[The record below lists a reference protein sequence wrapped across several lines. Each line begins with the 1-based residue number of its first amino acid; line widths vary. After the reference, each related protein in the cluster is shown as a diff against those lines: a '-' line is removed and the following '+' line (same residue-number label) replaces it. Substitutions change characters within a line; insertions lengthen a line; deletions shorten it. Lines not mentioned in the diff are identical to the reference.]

1 VKAFP
6 TGRRRWVT
14 FGLLGASVVGVG
26 AFVGGQAI
34 GKPGVASVTPARGG
48 AVASARPSIVVALEN
63 ADRIRDLAVSL
74 DGRDVTASV
83 RGAGDR
89 LVITPRRRL
98 AEGPHDVAV
107 RFGTSNLLAR
117 TVSERWTF
125 EVDTTAPKI
134 AVKSP
139 APSGLSKRRTVTFA
153 GTGEA
158 SSQVAVAW
166 KGGSKDVAVAADG
179 TWSVDA
185 KLPEGLV
192 DTTVSARDRAG
203 NITTAERSL
212 VVDTV
217 APTLAVSA
225 PTAGAVL
232 TETDEP
238 LVYGSIGRDDPQLL
252 NFSAIVN
259 GQKAASV
266 PGTAGLP
273 VALADGQLVEAAGTT
288 APLAL
293 EGKKFALAVG
303 ALPQGTNLVQVKVR
317 DRAGNIAKK
326 TLKVVVDS
334 SEDFGAF
341 DMRRGA
347 RGADVAALNTRLK
360 DAHFLK
366 GKIEKRFTARTETAL
381 KRYQKKRGI
390 RPTGQIDAKTRDAM
404 VGKIVISI
412 SQRKLRVIR
421 DGKVALT
428 FSVAV
433 GQPAYPTPTGNYE
446 IVNKQVDP
454 TWIPPNSPWAKGL
467 GPIPAGPGNPLGT
480 RWIGTSA
487 PAVGIHGTYADSS
500 IGTAASHGC
509 LRMHIPEV
517 EALYEQVSVGMPV
530 EIRS

>member
-1 VKAFP
+1 MKAFP

-14 FGLLGASVVGVG
+14 LGLLGASVAGAG

-34 GKPGVASVTPARGG
+34 GKPGIASVTPARDG
-48 AVASARPSIVVALEN
+48 AVASAKPSIVVALEN
-63 ADRIRDLAVSL
+63 ADRISDLAVSV
-74 DGRDVTASV
+74 DGKDVTASV

-89 LVITPRRRL
+89 LVVTPRARL

-125 EVDTTAPKI
+125 EVDTTAPDI

-139 APSGLSKRRTVTFA
+139 APSGLSKRRNVTFA
-153 GTGEA
+153 GTAEA
-158 SSQVAVAW
+158 ASQIAVAW
-166 KGGSKDVAVAADG
+166 KGGSKEVAAGDDG
-179 TWSVDA
+179 TWSVTA

-203 NITTAERSL
+203 NITASERSL

-252 NFSAIVN
+252 NFAAIVN
-259 GQKAASV
+259 GEKAASV

-273 VALADGQLVEAAGTT
+273 VPLADGFVEAAGTT

-303 ALPQGTNLVQVKVR
+303 ALPQGRNVVQVKVR

-334 SEDFGAF
+334 TEEFGAF
-341 DMRRGA
+341 DMRLGA
-347 RGADVAALNTRLK
+347 RGADAKTLNQRLK
-360 DAHFLK
+360 DARFLK
-366 GKIEKRFTARTETAL
+366 GAVESRFTARTEKAL
-381 KRYQKKRGI
+381 TRYQKKRGI
-390 RPTGQIDAKTRDAM
+390 TTTGQIDARTRDAM

-412 SQRKLRVIR
+412 SQRKLRLIR

-433 GQPAYPTPTGNYE
+433 GQAAYPTPTGTYE
-446 IVNKQVDP
+446 IVKKEVDP
-454 TWIPPNSPWAKGL
+454 AWIPPDSPWAKGL
-467 GPIPAGPGNPLGT
+467 GTIPPGPGNPLGT

-487 PAVGIHGTYADSS
+487 PAIGIHGTYADSS
-500 IGTAASHGC
+500 IGSAASHGC

-517 EALYEQVSVGMPV
+517 EALYEEVSLGMPV